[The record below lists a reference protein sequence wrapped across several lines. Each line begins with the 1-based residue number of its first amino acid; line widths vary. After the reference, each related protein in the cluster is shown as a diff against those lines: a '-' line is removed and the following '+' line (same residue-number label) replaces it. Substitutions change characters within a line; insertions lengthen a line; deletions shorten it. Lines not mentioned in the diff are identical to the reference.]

1 MNLDNMKSK
10 GLIIFISMV
19 LIFFVYRIS
28 SNSESVVEINS
39 DISDD
44 ISIKTTTNIEGN
56 DIIKVYICGEITNE
70 GVYEMSS
77 ESRLTDLIDKAGGF
91 TEDAYIEN
99 LNLAMKIKDGEKIKI
114 YSIDED
120 VGEENNDEYSS
131 YSGVEKINHMTLE
144 ELKQIPGIGDKI
156 GKDILDYINDNGYIY
171 EYDQLLEV
179 EGLGDSKLEKIIDFI
194 NE

>member
-1 MNLDNMKSK
+1 MNLGNLKSK

-19 LIFFVYRIS
+19 LIFIVYRVS
-28 SNSESVVEINS
+28 SNSESVIEINS

-77 ESRLTDLIDKAGGF
+77 GDRLTDLIDKAGGF
-91 TEDAYIEN
+91 TEDAYTEN

-114 YSIDED
+114 YSIDENI
-120 VGEENNDEYSS
+120 GEENNDGYLN

-156 GKDILDYINDNGYIY
+156 GEDILNYINDNGPIY
-171 EYDQLLEV
+171 EYDQLLDV
-179 EGLGDSKLEKIIDFI
+179 EGIGDSKLENIIDFI